1 MKMPFVM
8 THTVVIHVFV
18 IKDILVVV
26 HPGIV
31 LMKMNAPWEDMIAI
45 PRRIV
50 PILMVV
56 GNVPVSIHS
65 LEMER
70 FAKFQS
76 WVRIFIFKGFALTF
90 EFYKAKREIA
100 KIVPL
105 LFSILT
111 SSFSS
116 RKVVQDEKDSFSQDL
131 LLLLNFMKQSEQLPK

>member
-76 WVRIFIFKGFALTF
+76 WVKISIFKG
-90 EFYKAKREIA
+90 
-100 KIVPL
+100 
-105 LFSILT
+105 SIL
-111 SSFSS
+111 SKYSYG
-116 RKVVQDEKDSFSQDL
+116 DSFKDFCYQFESNIKLDCGPHAFCVRR
-131 LLLLNFMKQSEQLPK
+131 NS